1 VSSRSAPPTTT
12 APPLSKAFRGL
23 VVSFGI
29 SAIGFGAMAPFLVV
43 WGHRDAGLSGT
54 AAGLLFIAQAAGEL
68 TGGLAGGL
76 IADRVGGRQV
86 LLASTLGMALGYGSL
101 TVVTAPALAIV
112 VIFLAGLFEAA
123 YHPTAFALIGD
134 LKPTGDRAQAYG
146 VIRAAGNL
154 GTILG
159 PLAGAAVVAGASIA
173 DVFAVTGALLAGS
186 GLVVLATL
194 PRRGLRVSLEEET
207 EEIQAAVPGVRAIA
221 HDRRLGLLVGGGALL
236 TITLAWWEADGLAI
250 VSTQRPFGTSGFS
263 VMLALTAAITVIFQI
278 PVSRLTKGRPVAT
291 LLAVGAG
298 LQALG
303 LAALTAASLSL
314 AVIIAAI
321 TLIAFGQMLYAPNI
335 NALVAAI
342 APRGRGVTYQAAIS
356 VTQDIGMAAG
366 PASGLA
372 LCASIGARLMW
383 LLALPLGTLAGA
395 ATARAATLRAAKE
408 DPAPQ
413 DDAPPLVGTE
423 A

>member
-1 VSSRSAPPTTT
+1 V
-12 APPLSKAFRGL
+12 
-23 VVSFGI
+23 
-29 SAIGFGAMAPFLVV
+29 
-43 WGHRDAGLSGT
+43 
-54 AAGLLFIAQAAGEL
+54 Q
-68 TGGLAGGL
+68 
-76 IADRVGGRQV
+76 
-86 LLASTLGMALGYGSL
+86 
-101 TVVTAPALAIV
+101 
-112 VIFLAGLFEAA
+112 
-123 YHPTAFALIGD
+123 
-134 LKPTGDRAQAYG
+134 
-146 VIRAAGNL
+146 
-154 GTILG
+154 
-159 PLAGAAVVAGASIA
+159 
-173 DVFAVTGALLAGS
+173 
-186 GLVVLATL
+186 
-194 PRRGLRVSLEEET
+194 
-207 EEIQAAVPGVRAIA
+207 AIA

-263 VMLALTAAITVIFQI
+263 LMLALTAAITVVFQI

-291 LLAVGAG
+291 LLAAGAA

-372 LCASIGARLMW
+372 LSASIGARLMW

-395 ATARAATLRAAKE
+395 ATARAATLR
-408 DPAPQ
+408 PAP
-413 DDAPPLVGTE
+413 DLPETEADTPPLVDTD

>member
-1 VSSRSAPPTTT
+1 
-12 APPLSKAFRGL
+12 
-23 VVSFGI
+23 
-29 SAIGFGAMAPFLVV
+29 
-43 WGHRDAGLSGT
+43 
-54 AAGLLFIAQAAGEL
+54 
-68 TGGLAGGL
+68 
-76 IADRVGGRQV
+76 
-86 LLASTLGMALGYGSL
+86 
-101 TVVTAPALAIV
+101 
-112 VIFLAGLFEAA
+112 
-123 YHPTAFALIGD
+123 
-134 LKPTGDRAQAYG
+134 
-146 VIRAAGNL
+146 
-154 GTILG
+154 
-159 PLAGAAVVAGASIA
+159 
-173 DVFAVTGALLAGS
+173 
-186 GLVVLATL
+186 VLATL

-207 EEIQAAVPGVRAIA
+207 EEIQAAVPGVQAIA

-263 VMLALTAAITVIFQI
+263 LMLALTAALTVIFQI
-278 PVSRLTKGRPVAT
+278 PVSRITKGRPVAS

-303 LAALTAASLSL
+303 LAALTVASLSV

-321 TLIAFGQMLYAPNI
+321 TLIAFGQMLYGPNI
-335 NALVAAI
+335 NALVATI

-372 LCASIGARLMW
+372 LSVSIGARLMW

-395 ATARAATLRAAKE
+395 ATARAATLRAATDLTMTE
-408 DPAPQ
+408 
-413 DDAPPLVGTE
+413 DDAPPLGDTD